1 MKKWLLPITL
11 LLLFI
16 FEILGIY
23 FIMPFPGSQYDNTIG
38 IAWFFHKNL
47 LWIRIIFLLLVIW
60 QTYRLIVHKKFGRLS
75 FTLFFLILY
84 SLIAYF
90 INFKMNAD
98 KMFYQPENKIF
109 VSGTDNK
116 VAAEKL
122 IIGIVLNGEARAYP
136 IEIIGYH
143 HQVRD
148 LVGGQEVM
156 VTYCT
161 VCRTGRVY
169 DPIVNGEKE
178 NFRLVGMDHFNAM
191 FEDERTGSWWRQATG
206 ESIAGKLKG
215 TKLPE
220 IFSEQMTLAAWT
232 RKHPQTKTM
241 QPDTVFLKQ
250 YKDLT
255 GFDDGTIKSDL
266 ERRDENVFQFK
277 SWVVAININSK
288 SKAYDWN
295 NLLKMKVINDDFE
308 KTPILLVIEND
319 NKSFHVWNR
328 NVENETLQFALDEN
342 GINFRDLN
350 TNSLWNYDG
359 ICTEGVFIG
368 KQLAKIKSSQE
379 FYHAWLQF
387 NPGGEEYN
395 IK

>member
-1 MKKWLLPITL
+1 MKKWILPIAL
-11 LLLFI
+11 ILLFV

-47 LWIRIIFLLLVIW
+47 VWIRILFILLVIW
-60 QTYRLIVHKKFGRLS
+60 QAYRLIRNKKFGRLT
-75 FTLFFLILY
+75 FTVFFLILY
-84 SLIAYF
+84 AFISYF
-90 INFKMNAD
+90 INFRMNAD

-109 VSGTDNK
+109 ISGSDNK
-116 VAAEKL
+116 VAPEKL
-122 IIGIVLNGEARAYP
+122 IIGVEINGEAKAYP

-148 LVGGQEVM
+148 VVGGQEVM

-161 VCRTGRVY
+161 VCRTGRVF
-169 DPIVNGEKE
+169 DPVVNGKKE

-191 FEDERTGSWWRQATG
+191 FEDESTGSWWRQATG
-206 ESIAGKLKG
+206 EAITGKLKG

-232 RKHPQTKTM
+232 RKHPQSKTM

-250 YKDLT
+250 YKDLA
-255 GFDDGTIKSDL
+255 GFDEGTINSDL
-266 ERRDENVFQFK
+266 ERRDENAFQFK
-277 SWVVAININSK
+277 SWVVAININAR

-295 NLLKMKVINDDFE
+295 YLLNKKVINDDFE
-308 KTPILLVIEND
+308 NTPVLLVIEND
-319 NKSFHVWNR
+319 HKSFHAWSR
-328 NVENETLQFALDEN
+328 TVENEILEFEADES
-342 GINFRDLN
+342 GINFRDIQ
-350 TNSLWNYDG
+350 TNSKWNYDG
-359 ICTEGVFIG
+359 ICIEGALIG
-368 KQLAKIKSSQE
+368 KQLVPIKSSQE

-387 NPGGEEYN
+387 NPDGEEF
-395 IK
+395 KEK